1 MWKLWIGIFL
11 IFTGIAMPLGI
22 VLLIYHVIDM
32 RKKSTGLKGWTHKT
46 FINTSNL
53 RDEYEHSYR

>member
-11 IFTGIAMPLGI
+11 TFTGIAMPLGI
-22 VLLIYHVIDM
+22 ALLIYHVIDM

-46 FINTSNL
+46 FINNNDL
-53 RDEYEHSYR
+53 RLKYD